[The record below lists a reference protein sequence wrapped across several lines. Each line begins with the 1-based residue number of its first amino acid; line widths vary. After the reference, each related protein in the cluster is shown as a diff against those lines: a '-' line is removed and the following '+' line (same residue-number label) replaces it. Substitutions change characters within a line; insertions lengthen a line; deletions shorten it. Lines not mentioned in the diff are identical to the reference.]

1 MQARY
6 RVGPA
11 YSIGEDMQVD
21 DIIAKLTAMPVAAQ
35 KEACA
40 HALEATKGMVFIP
53 SPGPQFEAYVS
64 EADVLLFGG
73 SPGGGKT
80 ALEVGLALNQHHRTL
95 IVRKNFVDLGGVL
108 HTLDN
113 IVGKEGAATGGNRP
127 VYRKPEGG
135 IIEFMGLGE
144 NIDSK
149 QGNPH
154 DLICVDEAAQVPEYQ
169 VRMLMGWMRTDIKGQ
184 RCRMV
189 LGSNP
194 PLNSTGDWLI
204 TYFAPWLDPH
214 HPRPAQEGELRYFL
228 PDPESGED
236 VERGKDDVVMLHGV
250 KVPAQSRTFISSK
263 FTDNPFY
270 DKEQYAKSLAGLP
283 IEAREILVSGNFLTD
298 RSDDAFQTIPTAWIK
313 EAQARWTPVVPLGVP
328 LCAIGADVAQ
338 GGTDRSVLAKRHD
351 GYYARLEVKPGKDTP
366 DGKTYGGWVIANRR
380 NNAKVVI
387 DIGGG
392 WGGDAYAHL
401 RENGV
406 DAVGYMGVKVTMAKT
421 VDNLLGFT
429 NVRSMAYWRFREG
442 LDPSQP
448 GGSRIALPPDPE
460 MVADLCAPTYEVV
473 SSGKKGALIKIE
485 SKEDVCDRLKRSTD
499 KGDAVVMAWT
509 DGLKLVNLQGG
520 DWGSG
525 GKRKPQVI
533 MRRR

>member
-1 MQARY
+1 M
-6 RVGPA
+6 
-11 YSIGEDMQVD
+11 ELD
-21 DIIAKLTAMPVAAQ
+21 DIVAKLTAMPEDVQ
-35 KEACA
+35 KEAIA
-40 HALEATKGMVFIP
+40 QAFAATKHMVFIP
-53 SPGPQFEAYVS
+53 SPGPQFEAYSS
-64 EADVLLFGG
+64 EADVILFGG

-80 ALEVGLALNQHHRTL
+80 ALEVGLALNEHHRSL
-95 IVRKNFVDLGGVL
+95 VVRKNFVDLGGVL

-113 IVGKEGAATGGNRP
+113 VVGAENCYTGGNRP
-127 VYRKPEGG
+127 VYKKPEGG
-135 IIEFMGLGE
+135 VIEFMGLGE

-169 VRMLMGWMRTDIKGQ
+169 VRMLMGWLRTDKPGQ

-204 TYFAPWLDPH
+204 KYFAPWLDPQ
-214 HPRPAQEGELRYFL
+214 HPRPAQEGDLRYFL
-228 PDPESGED
+228 PDPDGGED
-236 VERGKDDVVMLHGV
+236 KECGKDDFTMLHGV
-250 KVPAQSRTFISSK
+250 RVPAQSRTFISSK
-263 FTDNPFY
+263 FTDNPYY

-283 IEAREILVSGNFLTD
+283 PEAREILVSGNFLTT
-298 RSDDAFQTIPTAWIK
+298 RSDDAFQLIPTAWIR
-313 EAQARWTPVVPLGVP
+313 EAQARWTPTIPVGIP

-338 GGTDRSVLAKRHD
+338 GGNDRSVLAKRHD
-351 GYYARLEVKPGKDTP
+351 GYYPKLEVKQGKETP

-380 NNAKVVI
+380 DGAKVII

-406 DAVGYMGVKVTMAKT
+406 NAVGYMGVKTTMLKT
-421 VDNLLGFT
+421 ADNTLGFA
-429 NVRSMAYWRFREG
+429 NVRSMAYWRFREA

-448 GGSRIALPPDPE
+448 GGSPIALPPDAE

-473 SSGKKGALIKIE
+473 SSGKRGAIIKAE

-509 DGLKLVNLQGG
+509 DGMKQSNMQGG
-520 DWGSG
+520 WHAH
-525 GKRKPQVI
+525 KQKPQVV
-533 MRRR
+533 MRKGRT

>member
-1 MQARY
+1 
-6 RVGPA
+6 
-11 YSIGEDMQVD
+11 MQVE
-21 DIIAKLTAMPVAAQ
+21 DILAKLTAMPEQAQ
-35 KEACA
+35 KEVIAQA
-40 HALEATKGMVFIP
+40 FEATKHMVFIP
-53 SPGPQFEAYVS
+53 SPGPQFEAYTS
-64 EADVLLFGG
+64 EADVLLYGG

-80 ALEVGLALNQHHRTL
+80 ALEVGLALNEHHRTL

-113 IVGKEGAATGGNRP
+113 ILGVEGSAVGGNRP

-154 DLICVDEAAQVPEYQ
+154 DLICIDEGAQVPEHQ
-169 VRMLMGWMRTDIKGQ
+169 VRMLMGWLRTDRPGQ

-204 TYFAPWLDPH
+204 AYFAPWLDPQ

-228 PDPESGED
+228 PDPDGGPDREC
-236 VERGKDDVVMLHGV
+236 GKDDTVQLHGV
-250 KVPAQSRTFISSK
+250 TVPAQSRTFISSK
-263 FTDNPFY
+263 FTDNPYY

-283 IEAREILVSGNFLTD
+283 VEAREILVSGNFLTT
-298 RSDDAFQTIPTAWIK
+298 RSDDAFQLIPTAWIR
-313 EAQARWTPVVPLGVP
+313 EAQARWTSATPPGIP

-338 GGTDRSVLAKRHD
+338 GGNDRSVLAKRYD
-351 GYYARLEVKPGKDTP
+351 GYYAKLEVKPGKETP
-366 DGKTYGGWVIANRR
+366 DGKVFGGWVIQHRR
-380 NNAKVVI
+380 DNAKVII

-401 RENGV
+401 RENSV
-406 DAVGYMGVKVTMAKT
+406 DAVGYMGVKTTMAKT
-421 VDNLLGFT
+421 SDNLLGFA
-429 NVRSMAYWRFREG
+429 NVRSMAYWRFREA

-448 GGSRIALPPDPE
+448 GGSQIALPPDAE

-473 SSGKKGALIKIE
+473 SSGKRGGIIKAE

-509 DGLKLVNLQGG
+509 DGKKQSNILGG
-520 DWGSG
+520 WRES
-525 GKRKPQVI
+525 KPRPKVVQ
-533 MRRR
+533 RRR

>member
-1 MQARY
+1 M
-6 RVGPA
+6 RVE
-11 YSIGEDMQVD
+11 GEYALDVD
-21 DIIAKLTAMPVAAQ
+21 DIIAKLTAMPESAQ

-40 HALEATKGMVFIP
+40 HALEATKDMVFIP

-80 ALEVGLALNQHHRTL
+80 ALEVGLALNQHHRSL
-95 IVRKNFVDLGGVL
+95 VVRKNFVDLGGVL

-113 IVGKEGAATGGNRP
+113 IVGKEQSFTGGNRP

-135 IIEFMGLGE
+135 IIEFMGVGD

-154 DLICVDEAAQVPEYQ
+154 DLICVDEAAQVSEHD
-169 VRMLMGWMRTDIKGQ
+169 VRMLMGWMRTDVKGQ

-204 TYFAPWLDPH
+204 TYFGPWLDPQY
-214 HPRPAQEGELRYFL
+214 PNPAQEGELRYFL
-228 PDPESGED
+228 PDPDGGADKECE
-236 VERGKDDVVMLHGV
+236 KDDFVLLHGV

-283 IEAREILVSGNFLTD
+283 LEAREILVSGNFLTD
-298 RSDDAFQTIPTAWIK
+298 RSDDAFQAIPTQWIK
-313 EAQARWTPVVPLGVP
+313 EAQARWTAAQPVGVP
-328 LCAIGADVAQ
+328 MCAIGGDVAQ
-338 GGTDRSVLAKRHD
+338 GGNDRSVLAKRYD
-351 GYYARLEVKPGKDTP
+351 GYYAKLEVKPGKETP
-366 DGKTYGGWVIANRR
+366 DGKTYGGWVIAHRR
-380 NNAKVVI
+380 NNAKVII

-406 DAVGYMGVKVTMAKT
+406 DAVGYMGVKTTSAKT
-421 VDNLLGFT
+421 ADNLLGFT
-429 NVRSMAYWRFREG
+429 NVRSMAYWRFREA

-448 GGSRIALPPDPE
+448 GGSPVALPPDPE
-460 MVADLCAPTYEVV
+460 MVADLCAPTYEVIR
-473 SSGKKGALIKIE
+473 SAKGAQIKLE

-499 KGDAVVMAWT
+499 KGDAVVMAWS
-509 DGLKLVNLQGG
+509 DGLKMANLQGG
-520 DWGSG
+520 DWSA
-525 GKRKPQVI
+525 RKPRPQAI
-533 MRRR
+533 LRRRMA